1 MPSQFSSSTYLRELL
16 PKRLIGVIIF
26 SMANRDITTLLADWR
41 RGDREALD
49 QLAPMVYD
57 ELRRLASSYLKQER
71 MDHTLQ
77 STALVHEAYL
87 RMVGGVDVDWE
98 NRSHFFGVAAQIVRR
113 ILVEH
118 ARAANTAKRGSGAV
132 VLSINEELNTAQQ
145 RAPNLLALED
155 SLNALAAIDARQA
168 RIVELRYFAG
178 LNVEETAEV
187 MDISPATVKREW
199 AVAKAWLYRELAGN
213 TKP

>member
-41 RGDREALD
+41 RGDRQALD

-118 ARAANTAKRGSGAV
+118 ARAANTAKRGAGAV

>member
-118 ARAANTAKRGSGAV
+118 ARAANTAKRGAGAV